1 MPRTSNQNYEAH
13 PKQQFTHITIEQ
25 LQKLQA
31 INLSG
36 FQTRVW
42 MALKLYAWN
51 NKTCF
56 PSLDSIADRIGLHT
70 KTRRQQV
77 SNALKALVA
86 YGLIERNHHRQKPD
100 RFVLQKLHSCK
111 PNDETSCKPNDEQKQ
126 TQRQTNSQTPT
137 PLEKGEDKE
146 KSESL
151 APVSKKQRV
160 RASRR
165 RKRLRKQDRMHIQA
179 IKEEQT
185 AAKTKHQQAIADYK
199 QAVEDAPK
207 VLDAL
212 LDLHENKDTPKT
224 PEEAT
229 RTFFIAATLKHC
241 DWIDEQLERPP
252 HLQMC
257 SQLYD
262 EFTQDIT
269 WKLRMSMRE
278 LWEFVLRDEQ
288 LQKQITS

>member
-1 MPRTSNQNYEAH
+1 MPRTANQNYEAH

-70 KTRRQQV
+70 KSRRQQV
-77 SNALKALVA
+77 SNALKALQG

-100 RFVLQKLHSCK
+100 RFVLKQLHSCSS
-111 PNDETSCKPNDEQKQ
+111 NDESSCKPNDEQKQ
-126 TQRQTNSQTPT
+126 TQEQTNSQTPFNPPT
-137 PLEKGEDKE
+137 DAGGKPT
-146 KSESL
+146 
-151 APVSKKQRV
+151 KKQRV

-165 RKRLRKQDRMHIQA
+165 RKRLRKQDLRNMQEV
-179 IKEEQT
+179 KEEQ
-185 AAKTKHQQAIADYK
+185 AAVKTRHEQAIADYK
-199 QAVEDAPK
+199 QAIEDAPK

-212 LDLHENKDTPKT
+212 LDLHESKDTPKT

-229 RTFFIAATLKHC
+229 RAFFIAATLKHC
-241 DWIDEQLERPP
+241 NWIDERLERPP
-252 HLQMC
+252 HIQMC
-257 SQLYD
+257 SQLHD
-262 EFTQDIT
+262 EFTQDIM
-269 WKLRMSMRE
+269 WKLRMSLRK

-288 LQKQITS
+288 LQKQMTS